1 MSKYVNNPWGFYGEN
16 HRQRKLIFFKAE
28 RRVADKISS
37 FEDRD
42 GSFIA
47 LRLLTRNSFY
57 CSKRLAKNSRILFKK
72 SIAKPQSFK
81 KRAAI
86 CSSLLSFQIFFEGI
100 GFQDSVCPD
109 DFFFRWRG
117 GILKKVFPMKRLV
130 FRNRKRMIRKD
141 FQAFDIS

>member
-47 LRLLTRNSFY
+47 LRLLTRNSFFAR
-57 CSKRLAKNSRILFKK
+57 SA
-72 SIAKPQSFK
+72 
-81 KRAAI
+81 
-86 CSSLLSFQIFFEGI
+86 
-100 GFQDSVCPD
+100 
-109 DFFFRWRG
+109 
-117 GILKKVFPMKRLV
+117 
-130 FRNRKRMIRKD
+130 
-141 FQAFDIS
+141 